1 MKKKFILDELIES
14 TSEIVPEIKI
24 TINEELK
31 ALIPP
36 LSEEEFSQLEQNIL
50 QEGCRDALILWQQ
63 DKDFILIDG
72 HNRYEI
78 CQRHGLSFKTEIK
91 DFKDFEEV
99 KSWMITNQLGKR
111 NLTEEQKSY
120 LRGLQYQRT
129 KKSLG
134 GYDFVKSV
142 GQNVQPTHEL
152 LAQEHKVSPKTIQR
166 DEKYAVGLDILTNYD
181 LSLRNEILTRKI
193 KVPVGL
199 IQKIASISETKQI
212 AQVQSFIKKGAVKD
226 IENVL
231 KKPIENPS
239 KSSKD
244 FLSNFINEKTNFDT
258 LIAYKMQQNIFYVLV
273 ATGEEKSCYSCK
285 LEDIW
290 EMSIKKS
297 ILYTLEKGKVYKKWE
312 EIF

>member
-14 TSEIVPEIKI
+14 TTELVPEIKV

-36 LSEEEFSQLEQNIL
+36 LSEEEFGQLEQNIL
-50 QEGCRDALILWQQ
+50 QEGCRDALILWKQSG
-63 DKDFILIDG
+63 DSVLIDG
-72 HNRYEI
+72 HNRYAI

-91 DFKDFEEV
+91 EFKDFEEV

-212 AQVQSFIKKGAVKD
+212 AQVQNFIKKGAVKD
-226 IENVL
+226 IENIL

-244 FLSNFINEKTNFDT
+244 FLSNFIQEKTNFDV
-258 LIAYKMQQNIFYVLV
+258 LISYKMQQNVFYVLV

-290 EMSIKKS
+290 EMPIKKS
-297 ILYTLEKGKVYKKWE
+297 ILYTLENGKLYKKWE